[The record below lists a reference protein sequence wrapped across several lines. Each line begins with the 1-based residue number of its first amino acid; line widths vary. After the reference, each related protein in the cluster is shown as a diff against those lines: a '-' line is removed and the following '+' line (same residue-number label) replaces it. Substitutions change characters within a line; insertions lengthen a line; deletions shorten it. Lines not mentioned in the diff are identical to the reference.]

1 MTPDSFQNS
10 GIKFQKRASRLAV
23 VRAIDYLK
31 SMDLSL
37 LKGRFTDKA

>member
-1 MTPDSFQNS
+1 MHMP
-10 GIKFQKRASRLAV
+10 RLAV

-37 LKGRFTDKA
+37 LTGTFGDQNWKG